1 MIISSCGYAAS
12 LLICRDFA
20 LISGIYLPDQLP
32 SFLPASGIRIG
43 RDGRGRWLQDCGRLM
58 RAPEEKCTHA
68 KGRKEGRADDHSL
81 ALLHI
86 KYSHHH
92 QIRQSYL
99 CIAAAA
105 AAEAVFVRKSPNAV
119 DSS

>member
-1 MIISSCGYAAS
+1 MQLAC
-12 LLICRDFA
+12 LCRDFG

-43 RDGRGRWLQDCGRLM
+43 RDGRGRGLQDCGRLM

-68 KGRKEGRADDHSL
+68 KGRADDGDRDSS
-81 ALLHI
+81 LLHV
-86 KYSHHH
+86 KYSH

-99 CIAAAA
+99 CITAA
-105 AAEAVFVRKSPNAV
+105 VSVRTSPNAA